1 MQRYLTNFTRCG
13 PSTALAGSWATT
25 ATFCDASVKRR
36 QRKIHV
42 VCNAHKIRMH
52 MNQNAESKPLA
63 QGVRVTLII
72 ILVLTLLG
80 LLLRFASPNF
90 NVLNEIPSIIMRL
103 LFLSPIVWLLLRPS
117 KIAYQAV
124 LAIITISFLM
134 NIYAVITEPSA
145 FVFAPFIIQFILAAY
160 LYTSYKNAFN
170 PVSNTSAKR
179 IYAMARD
186 ADFKKDYS
194 DARRLYNEVVTTA
207 PGTLE
212 AELSTEALK
221 FLPPAETL

>member
-1 MQRYLTNFTRCG
+1 
-13 PSTALAGSWATT
+13 
-25 ATFCDASVKRR
+25 
-36 QRKIHV
+36 
-42 VCNAHKIRMH
+42 
-52 MNQNAESKPLA
+52 MNQKTESKPLA

-90 NVLNEIPSIIMRL
+90 NALNEIPGIIVRL
-103 LFLSPIVWLLLRPS
+103 LFLSPIVWLLLKPS
-117 KIAYQAV
+117 KVAYQAV
-124 LAIITISFLM
+124 LAVITISFLM
-134 NIYAVITEPSA
+134 NIYTVVMEPSA

-179 IYAMARD
+179 IYTMARD

-194 DARRLYNEVVTTA
+194 DARRLYNEVITIA

-221 FLPPAETL
+221 FLPPADTL